1 MHWNLPIVWQAL
13 LAWAPLF
20 ILYSYLFLF
29 IFILYL
35 FFLYL
40 FFDSTSSPIST
51 SEHPKELTYGS
62 FSPLPSPLSPLPS
75 FLSPLP
81 SSLSPLR
88 SSLFA
93 LRSSLFPLLSSLFFL
108 LFSSLPFSSLSL
120 FFLLFLFTDS
130 FLLLLFIFQMDMEDI
145 LEGPVPE
152 RLSMITQIS
161 EFYNFLRRLTPAQTT
176 L

>member
-1 MHWNLPIVWQAL
+1 MVWQAL

-29 IFILYL
+29 IFNLYL

-51 SEHPKELTYGS
+51 SEHPKELPYGS
-62 FSPLPSPLSPLPS
+62 FSPLPSPLSPLP
-75 FLSPLP
+75 FAPR
-81 SSLSPLR
+81 SSLLALR

-93 LRSSLFPLLSSLFFL
+93 LPSSFFFLLSSFFFSLPFPSL
-108 LFSSLPFSSLSL
+108 LFSFSLRFT
-120 FFLLFLFTDS
+120 FLFYLF